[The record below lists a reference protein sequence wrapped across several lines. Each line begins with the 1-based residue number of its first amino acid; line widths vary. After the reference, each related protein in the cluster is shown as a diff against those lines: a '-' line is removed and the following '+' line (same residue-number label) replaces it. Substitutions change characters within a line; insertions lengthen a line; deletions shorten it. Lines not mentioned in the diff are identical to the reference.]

1 MFKFRKTL
9 FLAALC
15 FVFAASFLA
24 GQSRQTGAIEGQ
36 VADADGAFLPG
47 AGITVTSP
55 NLMGTRSVVTDD
67 SGHFRIPALPT
78 GTYAVEVTLQG
89 FAPIKKTGLALHA
102 GTTVTVDITLE
113 VAKLSQEV
121 VVIGTAPLIDV
132 RDSALA
138 KTFLTKDI
146 LENIPTA
153 QNTYSI
159 INMAPGVADQSAYGA
174 ANSSG
179 NSYQVDGV
187 ELVDAW
193 FGGGIYTAPIDYNVI
208 EESQIV
214 GLGAPAEYG
223 NFTGAMVNIITKSGG
238 NAFSGDAQ
246 LLYRGKTWQSENIGK
261 DDPKWSLL
269 GEAPISALMDGSL
282 HVGGPIIK
290 DKLWFFAGG
299 EYWKQDTEM
308 KSMSKKNPITYPKAF
323 VKLTF
328 QPSEKDRFQLFGEY
342 HSRTSKHAIMGPLV
356 TDEANQDLMYPVW
369 VGNMSYLHTF
379 SQATIFELK
388 VAGYTMSWD
397 SIPSSRDRNKAG
409 HYDLATGA
417 MTENL
422 YFWSHWLSR
431 RLGVTAALSHSVE
444 NFIHG
449 SHDFKFGFEY
459 ERSSGGGNYDFN
471 GPDKVVYYDFN
482 GAPYLALKTKF
493 EQWAVNARYSFYAQD
508 DWRISDTLVINPGLR
523 FNIYRGSI
531 PALNKTVYK
540 PTNIEPR
547 LGFVWD
553 LFRDHNTVLKAHIGR
568 YNESSKTYYFA
579 NMTPMADSTYYS
591 VLPNWA
597 GISELYTIPGTDLY
611 SIDPDIKHPSMD
623 QLVAG
628 VERVLGKDL
637 SVSLSFIYRKWRNFI
652 EPIDLTSVY
661 ATETFT
667 DPDTGKTW
675 TIYNQTNAG
684 EDKYY
689 ITNPRAGKDYGA
701 ATPNIVSV
709 SPERKYAGLEISLT
723 KRFSDN
729 WQLFA
734 SYVYSKED
742 GTYSN
747 AHTATQSMNMG
758 MSTVFS
764 DPNNQINLKGKS
776 VISPPHIFKVQG
788 TYLFPLGFS
797 MSAFYSF
804 YSGQTWTRAI
814 SLQVSQYGSYLLAEP
829 MGSRR
834 MPNVSTLDVR
844 LEKSL
849 SYRNFKL
856 SLMVDLFNALNQS
869 RETSVQELVN
879 SNFGKPLSVNAPRTF
894 RFGARI
900 MF

>member
-1 MFKFRKTL
+1 
-9 FLAALC
+9 
-15 FVFAASFLA
+15 
-24 GQSRQTGAIEGQ
+24 
-36 VADADGAFLPG
+36 
-47 AGITVTSP
+47 
-55 NLMGTRSVVTDD
+55 
-67 SGHFRIPALPT
+67 
-78 GTYAVEVTLQG
+78 
-89 FAPIKKTGLALHA
+89 
-102 GTTVTVDITLE
+102 
-113 VAKLSQEV
+113 
-121 VVIGTAPLIDV
+121 
-132 RDSALA
+132 
-138 KTFLTKDI
+138 
-146 LENIPTA
+146 
-153 QNTYSI
+153 
-159 INMAPGVADQSAYGA
+159 
-174 ANSSG
+174 
-179 NSYQVDGV
+179 
-187 ELVDAW
+187 
-193 FGGGIYTAPIDYNVI
+193 
-208 EESQIV
+208 
-214 GLGAPAEYG
+214 
-223 NFTGAMVNIITKSGG
+223 
-238 NAFSGDAQ
+238 
-246 LLYRGKTWQSENIGK
+246 
-261 DDPKWSLL
+261 
-269 GEAPISALMDGSL
+269 
-282 HVGGPIIK
+282 
-290 DKLWFFAGG
+290 
-299 EYWKQDTEM
+299 
-308 KSMSKKNPITYPKAF
+308 
-323 VKLTF
+323 
-328 QPSEKDRFQLFGEY
+328 
-342 HSRTSKHAIMGPLV
+342 
-356 TDEANQDLMYPVW
+356 
-369 VGNMSYLHTF
+369 
-379 SQATIFELK
+379 
-388 VAGYTMSWD
+388 
-397 SIPSSRDRNKAG
+397 
-409 HYDLATGA
+409 
-417 MTENL
+417 
-422 YFWSHWLSR
+422 
-431 RLGVTAALSHSVE
+431 
-444 NFIHG
+444 
-449 SHDFKFGFEY
+449 
-459 ERSSGGGNYDFN
+459 
-471 GPDKVVYYDFN
+471 
-482 GAPYLALKTKF
+482 
-493 EQWAVNARYSFYAQD
+493 
-508 DWRISDTLVINPGLR
+508 
-523 FNIYRGSI
+523 
-531 PALNKTVYK
+531 
-540 PTNIEPR
+540 
-547 LGFVWD
+547 
-553 LFRDHNTVLKAHIGR
+553 
-568 YNESSKTYYFA
+568 
-579 NMTPMADSTYYS
+579 MADSTYYS